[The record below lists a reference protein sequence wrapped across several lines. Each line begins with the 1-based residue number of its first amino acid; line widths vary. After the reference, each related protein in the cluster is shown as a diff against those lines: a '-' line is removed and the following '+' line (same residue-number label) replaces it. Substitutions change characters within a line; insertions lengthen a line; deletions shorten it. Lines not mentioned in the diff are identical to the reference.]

1 MRMGARFDLQK
12 LQVWG
17 FEQSVFKRNFA
28 LRLSQSRCNME
39 DAKKLLQNFD
49 FVNPLPDEFLAPIA
63 FMFIIPCLCLIFKG
77 YLGSALTYLY
87 ADCLLWSIH
96 QVYLQ
101 KQQLHGVLKKPAC
114 PASSRCLFPNDWT
127 SVVLTLHIFICC
139 MAISGLFNVSRGNGK
154 SSVSASDPDVDIDIV
169 DS

>member
-1 MRMGARFDLQK
+1 MLIQTCKSCKSGVWNNQCSKGTLRFP
-12 LQVWG
+12 
-17 FEQSVFKRNFA
+17 F
-28 LRLSQSRCNME
+28 SQSRCNME
-39 DAKKLLQNFD
+39 DAKILLQNFD

-101 KQQLHGVLKKPAC
+101 KQQLHGAPKKPAC

-127 SVVLTLHIFICC
+127 SGVLTLHIFICC

-154 SSVSASDPDVDIDIV
+154 SSASASDPDVDH
-169 DS
+169 